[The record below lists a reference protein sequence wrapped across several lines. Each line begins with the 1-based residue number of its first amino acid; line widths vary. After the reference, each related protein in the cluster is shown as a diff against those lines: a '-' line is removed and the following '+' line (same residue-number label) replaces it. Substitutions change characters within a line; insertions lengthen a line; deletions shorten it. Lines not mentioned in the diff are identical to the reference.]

1 MQEVVWVN
9 TMAQNFSPATFP
21 GAPVRGTELE
31 YLINS
36 IQQGHCCA
44 VVGPSNTGKSFLLK
58 SLPLPEI
65 RQQCAKPGHKAPVI
79 VFVDC
84 LEAGNSEQS
93 FYELLLR
100 RTLEELVTTAAS
112 ASTVENLRDLHREV
126 LGANNEV
133 AVRSLYSSGLR
144 RLSQEDDLRL
154 VLILD
159 EFYDV
164 FRHLP
169 PWPFR
174 QLRALYDALDTK
186 ICYITATSHHLEQ
199 LRADV
204 ETYEF
209 RELFHPHTLILH
221 PLTQA
226 EAQTFVAY
234 LADRQG
240 MAISDEN
247 TARLIEWSGRHPG
260 LLERIFVFLSA
271 AATDMMSIPI
281 TLPLADLLQVRPI
294 AKECRRL
301 WSELEAEHEALL
313 TLVGPGPQKLTPEQK
328 QLLANKGLLT
338 QADKTPTIFSPLFA
352 LFVEQELSAR
362 SKTTKRGLRCDFAS
376 GQIWVDDQE
385 MTLQLS
391 EPQRQ
396 LINYLY
402 QRAGMVCSYDEIAIG
417 VWGVGEGV
425 SPGAIYELV
434 KRVRQKIEP
443 DWKQPRYI
451 VTVPGKGY
459 RLEN

>member
-1 MQEVVWVN
+1 MVRN
-9 TMAQNFSPATFP
+9 MAQNFSPAAFP
-21 GAPVRGTELE
+21 GAPVRRTELE

-44 VVGPSNTGKSFLLK
+44 VVGPSNTGKSLLLK
-58 SLPLPEI
+58 SLPLDEV
-65 RQQCAKPGHKAPVI
+65 RQHCARTGHKAPVI

-93 FYELLLR
+93 FYELMLR
-100 RTLEELVTTAAS
+100 RTLEELVTSDVS
-112 ASTVENLRDLHREV
+112 ASTVEGLRNLHREV

-133 AVRSLYSSGLR
+133 FVRSLYSSGVR
-144 RLSQEDDLRL
+144 RLSREDDLQ
-154 VLILD
+154 VVFILD

-174 QLRALYDALDTK
+174 QLRALYDSLDTK

-199 LRADV
+199 LRSDV

-209 RELFHPHTLILH
+209 RELFHMHTLVLH
-221 PLTQA
+221 PLTPA
-226 EAQTFVAY
+226 EAQTFVTY

-240 MAISDEN
+240 TAISNEN
-247 TARLIEWSGRHPG
+247 AVRLIEWSGGHPG
-260 LLERIFVFLSA
+260 LLERIFALLSTTA
-271 AATDMMSIPI
+271 SDMVSNPI
-281 TLPLADLLQVRPI
+281 TLEPAALLQVRPI
-294 AKECRRL
+294 MKECRRL
-301 WSELEAEHEALL
+301 WSELEAEHDALF
-313 TLVGPGPQKLTPEQK
+313 TLVEHGPERLTPGQN
-328 QLLANKGLLT
+328 QLLEGKGLIVR
-338 QADKTPTIFSPLFA
+338 DNNEPMIFSPLFA
-352 LFVEQELSAR
+352 LFVEQELLTR
-362 SKTTKRGLRCDFAS
+362 SETINRGLRCDFES

-402 QRAGMVCSYDEIAIG
+402 QRAGMVCTYDEIAIG
-417 VWGVGEGV
+417 VWGIGEGV

-459 RLEN
+459 RLENTA